1 MGTVQLMIFLFQ
13 LIIYTNTFLPSLHFD
28 YFLILS
34 IAVAGDVTN
43 IILDPL
49 FMFVFRMGISGAAIA
64 HVISQ

>member
-1 MGTVQLMIFLFQ
+1 MGTVQLMIYFQ
-13 LIIYTNTFLPSLHFD
+13 LIINTKQFLPSLYFD

>member
-1 MGTVQLMIFLFQ
+1 MGTVQLMIYFQ
-13 LIIYTNTFLPSLHFD
+13 LIINTKQFLPSLHFD
-28 YFLILS
+28 YILILS

-43 IILDPL
+43 VILDPL

>member
-1 MGTVQLMIFLFQ
+1 MGTVQLMIYFQ
-13 LIIYTNTFLPSLHFD
+13 LIINTKQFLPSLHFD

-43 IILDPL
+43 VILDPL
-49 FMFVFRMGISGAAIA
+49 FMFVFHMGISGAAIA

>member
-1 MGTVQLMIFLFQ
+1 MGTVQLMIYFQ
-13 LIIYTNTFLPSLHFD
+13 FIINTKQFLPSLHFD

-43 IILDPL
+43 VILDPL

>member
-1 MGTVQLMIFLFQ
+1 MGTVQLMIYFQ
-13 LIIYTNTFLPSLHFD
+13 LIINTKQFLPSLHFD

-43 IILDPL
+43 VILDPL

>member
-1 MGTVQLMIFLFQ
+1 MGTVQLMIYFQ
-13 LIIYTNTFLPSLHFD
+13 LIINIKQFLPSLHFD

>member
-1 MGTVQLMIFLFQ
+1 MGTVQLMIYLFQ
-13 LIIYTNTFLPSLHFD
+13 LIINTKQYLPALHFD

>member
-1 MGTVQLMIFLFQ
+1 MGTVQLMIYFQ
-13 LIIYTNTFLPSLHFD
+13 LIINTKQFLPSLHFD